1 MDERTTEF
9 EQHRGRL
16 FGIAYRMLGS
26 RADAEDM
33 VQEAYLRWHE
43 TNADAVRSSEAWL
56 VTVVTRLC
64 IDRLR
69 AASVERER
77 YIGPW
82 LPEPIAVGPAPSPEA
97 TAALASSL
105 SLAFLT
111 LLERLSPE
119 ERAAFLLHDVFD
131 CDYPAIA
138 RILGK
143 REAACRQ
150 MVHRARGR
158 VRRDRPRFEANH
170 QEQRRLLEQ
179 FREAMHV
186 ADEGALRALF
196 AADITLASDGG
207 GKAPAA
213 TNILTGIERVA
224 RLFGGV
230 ARKWH
235 GRLRYSPTTVNGEP
249 GLVMW
254 HEDQPRSVLVIE
266 AAPGARIGSIYQQMN
281 PDKLR
286 DLVDRLHHGGTHG
299 THRLS

>member
-1 MDERTTEF
+1 MDERTAEF

-26 RADAEDM
+26 RADAEDI

-77 YIGPW
+77 YVGPW
-82 LPEPIAVGPAPSPEA
+82 LPEPIAVEPAPSPEEKA
-97 TAALASSL
+97 ELASSL
-105 SLAFLT
+105 SVAFLT

-119 ERAAFLLHDVFD
+119 ERAAFLLHEVFD
-131 CDYPAIA
+131 CDYPTIA

-150 MVHRARGR
+150 MIHRARGR
-158 VRRDRPRFEANH
+158 VRRDRRRFEVNH
-170 QEQRRLLEQ
+170 EEQRRLLEQ
-179 FREAMHV
+179 FTAAMHL
-186 ADEGALRALF
+186 ADEAALRALF

-213 TNILTGIERVA
+213 TNIVSGIDRVA
-224 RLFGGV
+224 RLLGGV
-230 ARKWH
+230 ARKWYGH
-235 GRLRYSPTTVNGEP
+235 FRYTPTTVNGEP
-249 GLVMW
+249 GLAMW
-254 HEDQPRSVLVIE
+254 RDDQLVSVLVIE
-266 AAPGARIGSIYQQMN
+266 AAAGARIGSIYQQMN
-281 PDKLR
+281 PDKLK
-286 DLVDRLHHGGTHG
+286 DLVTRLHHGGTHG
-299 THRLS
+299 TDQLS